1 MSDKPL
7 PPTEK
12 RLRDARSEGNVAR
25 SDIFNGFVG
34 CLLASEA
41 AFAVFD
47 IGIDRWLVLQAAL
60 FAALAEPDRIQA
72 CLRLLPYC
80 VAMIG
85 AFIGL
90 FVVVAVA
97 AALLAARISGSL
109 AFVPKT
115 IKPSFKRFDAVRHL
129 KGLFGVKNLTAI
141 ALSLTSACLV
151 GTLAY
156 ALLRGRLP
164 FIGAMIEWQSI
175 AFDLRAGV
183 ATLHVFVRG
192 LLAALAVPAVGSLVL
207 AKHQHRRSLRMTHR
221 DFKDELKQT
230 SGDPGTRARQR
241 ASITEAVFAAAP
253 RARGANGRRA
263 LVTNPE
269 HVAVLL
275 HYEGDDAAAPTIMA
289 KATDD
294 GAIRMTNDAL
304 LERVTVFRFR
314 KLARHLYRC
323 GDVQAAV
330 PDDCYQAVAI
340 IFRIVEEIEALDER
354 PNTPIDIDD
363 VAFDTP

>member
-12 RLRDARSEGNVAR
+12 RLRDARAEGNVAR
-25 SDIFNGFVG
+25 SEIFAGFIG
-34 CLLASEA
+34 CLLATEA
-41 AFAVFD
+41 AFAVLD
-47 IGIDRWLVLQAAL
+47 IGIDRWLILQAAL

-80 VAMIG
+80 VAMIA

-90 FVVVAVA
+90 FVVISVA
-97 AALLAARISGSL
+97 AALLAAWVSGSL
-109 AFVPKT
+109 SFAPKT
-115 IKPSFKRFDAVRHL
+115 IKPSFKRFDALRHI
-129 KGLFGVKNLTAI
+129 KGLFGMKNLTAV
-141 ALSLTSACLV
+141 ALALTSAALV

-156 ALLRGRLP
+156 ALSCARLP

-175 AFDLRAGV
+175 SFDLRTGTA
-183 ATLHVFVRG
+183 ALHAFVRG
-192 LLAALAVPAVGSLVL
+192 LLAALAVPAVVSLVL
-207 AKHQHRRSLRMTHR
+207 AKRQHRRGLRMTHR
-221 DFKDELKQT
+221 DLRDELKQT

-241 ASITEAVFAAAP
+241 ASITEALFAAAP
-253 RARGANGRRA
+253 RTRGPNGRRA

-275 HYEGDDAAAPTIMA
+275 DYGGDDADPPTIAA

-294 GAIRMTNDAL
+294 DAIRMTNDAL

-314 KLARHLYRC
+314 KLARHLYRR
-323 GDVQAAV
+323 GDVQAAI

-340 IFRIVEEIEALDER
+340 IFRIVEEIEALGER
-354 PNTPIDIDD
+354 PNTPIEIDD
-363 VAFDTP
+363 VAFDSP